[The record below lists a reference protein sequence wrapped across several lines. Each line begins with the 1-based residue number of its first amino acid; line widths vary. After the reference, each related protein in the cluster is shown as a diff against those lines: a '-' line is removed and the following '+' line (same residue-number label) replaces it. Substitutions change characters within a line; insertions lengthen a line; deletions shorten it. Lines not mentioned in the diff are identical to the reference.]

1 MKQLFIVAILSLFTV
16 SVSYAQTQPDPKFVR
31 QANEVFNSG
40 NYFEAINVCQDAY
53 KKLGS
58 RGSLRQKG
66 DMAFKVAES
75 YRAIEMFDKANE
87 WYGTCIELKYF
98 DVIPEVYYYK
108 GDMQR
113 MMKDFDNALKSYRE
127 YKRIAPNS
135 RSKELADVMMACEKY
150 KGFDDFESSKL
161 VVKSEVKI
169 NTKQMDMAPSFMDK
183 KGKVI
188 VFSSSR
194 DESTGA
200 KRDPISGE
208 KYMDLYVAEYDVN
221 GRFSSI

>member
-98 DVIPEVYYYK
+98 DVVPEVYYYK
-108 GDMQR
+108 GDM
-113 MMKDFDNALKSYRE
+113 
-127 YKRIAPNS
+127 
-135 RSKELADVMMACEKY
+135 
-150 KGFDDFESSKL
+150 
-161 VVKSEVKI
+161 
-169 NTKQMDMAPSFMDK
+169 
-183 KGKVI
+183 
-188 VFSSSR
+188 
-194 DESTGA
+194 
-200 KRDPISGE
+200 
-208 KYMDLYVAEYDVN
+208 
-221 GRFSSI
+221 